1 LEVGVEFLFED
12 HTLDIDRRELRRGS
26 QQIAVE
32 PQVFDLL
39 VYLVQNRERVVTKDD
54 LLDAVWSGRFVSEST
69 LTSRINAARKAIGDS
84 GQEQRLIRTV
94 ARKGFR
100 FVGIVNSAETS
111 RDVPATTVTTQ
122 MALPLPNKPSIAVLP
137 FDNMSGDPEQGYFA
151 DGIVEE
157 IITALSRFRQ
167 LFVIARNSTFTYK
180 GHAVDV
186 KQVGRE
192 LGVRYVLEGSVR
204 KSANQVRIAA
214 QLIDATTA
222 AHLWADRFDGG
233 IDDIFDLQDRVTA
246 STVGAL
252 APKLDQAEIE
262 RAKRKPTANL
272 DAYDYFFRGMAN
284 VYQWT
289 LEATNEAL
297 RLFQRAV
304 ELDPDFASAY
314 GMAAFC
320 YVWRKVNGWMVDQ
333 AQETAEAGRLARRA
347 VDSGQDDAVALAF
360 GGHTLARVVGDL
372 EGGAAFID
380 RALVLNPNLA
390 AAWHY
395 SGWTRIW
402 LGEPT
407 IAIEH
412 LAIAM
417 RLSPLDPFIH
427 HRQGATAL
435 AHFCAERY
443 DEASMWAEKAL
454 QGGPNYVAGVHIA
467 AASNALAG
475 QIEKA
480 QKMSARLR
488 QLDPGFRVS
497 SLKDRFTFRRPE
509 NLARYEEGLRRAG
522 RPE

>member
-1 LEVGVEFLFED
+1 VQFLFED
-12 HTLDIDRRELRRGS
+12 YALDTDRRELRRGA

-54 LLDAVWSGRFVSEST
+54 LLDAVWAGRFVSESNLST
-69 LTSRINAARKAIGDS
+69 RINAARKAIGDS
-84 GQEQRLIRTV
+84 GEDQRLIHTV

-100 FVGIVNSAETS
+100 FVGVVSSAPESAGEVAETAKT
-111 RDVPATTVTTQ
+111 PT
-122 MALPLPNKPSIAVLP
+122 ALPLPDKPSIAVLP
-137 FDNMSGDPEQGYFA
+137 FDNMSGDPEQEYFA
-151 DGIVEE
+151 DGMVEE

-180 GHAVDV
+180 GRAVDV

-204 KSANQVRIAA
+204 KSNDQVRIAA

-222 AHLWADRFDGG
+222 AHLWADRFDRA
-233 IDDIFDLQDRVTA
+233 IENIFDLQDRLTA
-246 STVGAL
+246 SLVGAL
-252 APKLDQAEIE
+252 APQLQQAEID
-262 RAKRKPTANL
+262 RAKRKPTENL

-284 VYQWT
+284 LYQWT
-289 LEATNEAL
+289 LDGTNEAL
-297 RLFQRAV
+297 RLFRRAV

-320 YVWRKVNGWMVDQ
+320 YVWRKVNGWIVKD
-333 AQETAEAGRLARRA
+333 AQETGEAGRLARRA
-347 VDSGQDDAVALAF
+347 VDLGQDDAVALAF
-360 GGHTLARVVGDL
+360 GGHTLARLVGDL

-380 RALVLNPNLA
+380 RALTLNPNLA

-395 SGWTRIW
+395 SGWTKIW
-402 LGEPT
+402 LGEPD

-435 AHFCAERY
+435 AHFCAGRY
-443 DEASMWAEKAL
+443 DEACMWGEKAL
-454 QGGPNYVAGVHIA
+454 QGGPNYLAGYHIA

-475 QIEKA
+475 RIEKA
-480 QKMSARLR
+480 QKITARLH
-488 QLDPGFRVS
+488 QLDPGFRAS
-497 SLKDRFTFRRPE
+497 SMKDYFPFRRPE
-509 NLARYEEGLRRAG
+509 DLARYGEGLRKTG
-522 RPE
+522 LSE